1 MKKKTCCYLEA
12 KTSNTKIEK
21 ETSTANWSSRVLIDE
36 HHNNKLHWIIIF
48 HRIFHSI
55 KRPFPFDS
63 ISIECNAGTFWLT
76 TQQSSWRS
84 RAIRCLHLDIPSNYS
99 ICVSFVYFCL
109 PQALWFVWYLYIF
122 FPSSLLLSSSYSITT
137 TFRLLVLMSILL
149 ILFQVAPTYSKLA
162 LPIGH

>member
-1 MKKKTCCYLEA
+1 MQ
-12 KTSNTKIEK
+12 
-21 ETSTANWSSRVLIDE
+21 
-36 HHNNKLHWIIIF
+36 
-48 HRIFHSI
+48 
-55 KRPFPFDS
+55 RPFPFDS
-63 ISIECNAGTFWLT
+63 ISIECNAGTSSLT

-84 RAIRCLHLDIPSNYS
+84 RAIRCLHLDFPSNYS
-99 ICVSFVYFCL
+99 IFASFVYFCL

-162 LPIGH
+162 LPIGHYFIVHLCFVIMFLFTFLWCLGLGFLEILCVHISSEYYLKKLGFWSLFFVAL